1 MSLRILAILKENIMG
16 SEVAVVLS
24 DWHGFGCISALLVE
38 KGLMVCRADSRA
50 DLVAKADRLRAALLV
65 VDERTVLGGESR
77 LLSILHDHG
86 VRAPL
91 VFLRT
96 HDKPVEATASA
107 SQALIS

>member
-1 MSLRILAILKENIMG
+1 MG

-24 DWHGFGCISALLVE
+24 DWHGFGRISSLLVE
-38 KGLMVCRADSRA
+38 KGLMVCRAESRA

-65 VDERTVLGGESR
+65 VDESTVLGGESR
-77 LLSILHDHG
+77 FLSILHDHG

-96 HDKPVEATASA
+96 RDQPAEAGAST
-107 SQALIS
+107 SQALIC